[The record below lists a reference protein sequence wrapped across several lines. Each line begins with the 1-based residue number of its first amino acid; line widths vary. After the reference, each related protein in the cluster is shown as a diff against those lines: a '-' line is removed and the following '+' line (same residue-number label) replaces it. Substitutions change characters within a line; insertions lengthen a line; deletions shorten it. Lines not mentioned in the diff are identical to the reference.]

1 MNTQQ
6 RAIIGVVII
15 AGFIFFQSKSAESL
29 TTSDIQPIIDKTS
42 EAFDIA
48 QAKVFNVIPD
58 DDDEPLGPD
67 PDVNKCI
74 CKGTGQYERPDLPGS
89 GKMVDCPYHSVSSPA
104 PVANEVEVLEM
115 RTYCPT
121 TVPAMLTPGEF
132 VIRKSAVDKETTQ
145 IQKKNYRRPLLWF
158 LRKR

>member
-29 TTSDIQPIIDKTS
+29 TTSDIQPIIDETS
-42 EAFDIA
+42 EAFDVA
-48 QAKVFNVIPD
+48 QAKVFNIFPD

-74 CKGTGQYERPDLPGS
+74 CKGTGKIVQGDGHTT
-89 GKMVDCPYHSVSSPA
+89 DCPYHSVSSPA
-104 PVANEVEVLEM
+104 PVVNEVEVVEM
-115 RTYCPT
+115 GAYCPT
-121 TVPAMLTPGEF
+121 ITVEN
-132 VIRKSAVDKETTQ
+132 
-145 IQKKNYRRPLLWF
+145 QKKNYRRPLLWF
-158 LRKR
+158 LRMR

>member
-6 RAIIGVVII
+6 RALIGVVII
-15 AGFIFFQSKSAESL
+15 AGFIFFQSKPVESL

-74 CKGTGQYERPDLPGS
+74 CKGTGKIVQGDGHTT
-89 GKMVDCPYHSVSSPA
+89 DCPYHSVSSA
-104 PVANEVEVLEM
+104 SPVVNEVEVVE
-115 RTYCPT
+115 TAAYCPT
-121 TVPAMLTPGEF
+121 ITVEN
-132 VIRKSAVDKETTQ
+132 
-145 IQKKNYRRPLLWF
+145 QKKNYRRPLLWF
-158 LRKR
+158 LRTR